1 MRSPLPRPPLSGSRI
16 QSDPSTH
23 LPGNIVSV
31 YTVFLIALGTALATG
46 LGVIPVLAFQKV
58 GKGAIG
64 TSGSIAAGFMLGA
77 SVGLIYEGAQDD
89 ILLTAVG
96 AVVGA
101 VLIVAAKRWLG
112 EHEDIGIGMLK
123 GQSGANALMVV
134 AVMTVHSFTEGAA
147 IGVSL
152 AGESKIGLLI
162 AIAIA
167 IHNIPEGVAIS
178 LTMLPRGSSVWA
190 AVGWSI
196 FSSLPQPLVAVPAF
210 LAVKVF
216 EPALPA
222 GLGFAGGAMIWMV
235 FWQLLPEAFTTV
247 SRSRAVW
254 LVIVSTVVMIAVEFA
269 IGF

>member
-1 MRSPLPRPPLSGSRI
+1 M
-16 QSDPSTH
+16 
-23 LPGNIVSV
+23 SV
-31 YTVFLIALGTALATG
+31 YAVFAIALGTALATG
-46 LGVIPVLAFQKV
+46 LGVIPVLAFHNV
-58 GKGAIG
+58 GKQAIG

-77 SVGLIYEGAQDD
+77 SIGLIYQGFLDD
-89 ILLTAVG
+89 VALTVTG

-101 VLIVAAKRWLG
+101 ALIYLAQRWLSG
-112 EHEDIGIGMLK
+112 REHEAGIGTLR
-123 GQSGANALMVV
+123 GQGGANALMVV
-134 AVMTVHSFTEGAA
+134 VVMTVHSFTEGAA

-152 AGESKIGLLI
+152 AGESRIGLLI

-178 LTMLPRGSSVWA
+178 LTMLPRGASVWS
-190 AVGWSI
+190 AVGWSV

-222 GLGFAGGAMIWMV
+222 GLGFAGGAMVWMV
-235 FWQLLPEAFTTV
+235 FWHLLPEAVTTAPRHRV
-247 SRSRAVW
+247 TW
-254 LVIVSTVVMIAVEFA
+254 LVAASTVVMIAVEFA